1 MGGFFAEYGIA
12 LFWVAVI
19 AIAAVVE
26 AETCDLVAIW
36 FVPGALVAMI
46 LAFCGVELWIQSV
59 VFVAVSAVSLTLFF
73 AVFKKR
79 IPKKK
84 AIPTNVDALIGAKG
98 IVEEKIDNLHET
110 GSVKLRGLIWSARS
124 ADENITIEVGSVVI
138 VKEIVGVKLICL
150 TEQAD

>member
-1 MGGFFAEYGIA
+1 MGGFFAEYGFA

-36 FVPGALVAMI
+36 FVPGAITAMI
-46 LAFCGVELWIQSV
+46 LAFCGVELWIQAV
-59 VFVAVSAVSLTLFF
+59 VFIAVSAVSLTLFF

-79 IPKKK
+79 IPKRK
-84 AIPTNVDALIGAKG
+84 AIPTNADALIGAKG

-110 GSVKLRGLIWSARS
+110 GSVKLRGLVWSARS
-124 ADENITIEVGSVVI
+124 ADEAVTIEAGSI
-138 VKEIVGVKLICL
+138 VTVEKIVGVKLICRL
-150 TEQAD
+150 ERAE